1 MQRRDILAVHIAADP
16 ALALDLAIFLMID
29 REAGYTGEKS
39 GFSLSAIHP
48 MDPAPDFRTP
58 EAAAAVALAQ
68 AASPAP
74 AATPVPRSR
83 RRLRPPVAAW
93 TTAAAGGDNGRR
105 SRRGIGVISQG
116 PPLGP
121 SRSGGRACAGG
132 AQLSMFAITC
142 LMRV

>member
-1 MQRRDILAVHIAADP
+1 MPVCCWKASSVGELVSLPFMSRYAVQLAHLTIFSVSETSFGSVIAAGP
-16 ALALDLAIFLMID
+16 PV
-29 REAGYTGEKS
+29 GGS
-39 GFSLSAIHP
+39 GG
-48 MDPAPDFRTP
+48 
-58 EAAAAVALAQ
+58 AQ
-68 AASPAP
+68 ALSASPAP

-132 AQLSMFAITC
+132 
-142 LMRV
+142 